1 MPLPNKEDSHVED
14 TKIKG
19 YLLNLEHKDGGPKA
33 NFFFRFG
40 FSLEDIEPFR
50 RSLLNHAINREV
62 ETLTEDEYG
71 EIYTLVCEIETPD
84 FRNPC
89 ITSVWIINKGEER
102 PRLVTAYPE
111 K

>member
-1 MPLPNKEDSHVED
+1 MPLPNKENSNVED
-14 TKIKG
+14 KKIKG

-50 RSLLNHAINREV
+50 TSLLNHAINREV

-71 EIYTLVCEIETPD
+71 ETYTLVCEIETPD
-84 FRNPC
+84 SRNPC
-89 ITSVWIINKGEER
+89 IKSVWIINKGEER